1 MSKDPAWQQRQSE
14 FFEELPSPSNAV
26 HLKWS
31 DEKLKELR
39 PEFYG
44 LSGFIYTLFVLL
56 RKQFNDRQ
64 FVKEC
69 LDGGDGRAAVVMSV
83 SPLLVAA
90 YSDELDGV
98 AMLQFPDHFV
108 QKYGLQV
115 GTRLLTVNNY
125 GDGSGAMDLIHGP
138 KKSGNWDNI
147 IPTIA
152 EFASDDLVQIEQHKR
167 RIPDSEWQRAFAMGR
182 RHLQSLPGVY
192 RDGRPFLAGM
202 PRAGAVEYEGNL
214 QRAQQK
220 RMLLLGGGGAGAA
233 LLVMFMCCGIGSLM
247 MGGNRNPPPIAA
259 GPNFAQVAAPPQQFQ
274 PGPMGLGAPP
284 GTSSYAVGE
293 RVEAQWGGRWAPAE
307 VLMVRPGGFVVVR
320 IQPGLEPMLPPHLV
334 RKAGAA
340 Q

>member
-1 MSKDPAWQQRQSE
+1 MAHDPGWQQRQSD
-14 FFEELPSPSNAV
+14 FFEDLPSPSNAV

-31 DEKLKELR
+31 DEKLRELR

-44 LSGFIYTLFVLL
+44 FSGAVYTLFVLL
-56 RKQFNDRQ
+56 RQQFNDRQ

-125 GDGSGAMDLIHGP
+125 GAGSGAMDLIHGP
-138 KKSGNWDNI
+138 KKTGNWDNI

-152 EFASDDLVQIEQHKR
+152 EFASDDLATITQHKQ
-167 RIPDSEWQRAFAMGR
+167 RIPEPEWQRAFAMGR

-192 RDGRPFLAGM
+192 RDGRPFFAGM

-214 QRAQQK
+214 KRSQQT
-220 RMLLLGGGGAGAA
+220 RMLLLGGGCAA
-233 LLVMFMCCGIGSLM
+233 VLVLLMCGGIGALM
-247 MGGNRNPPPIAA
+247 LGGDRNPRPIA
-259 GPNFAQVAAPPQQFQ
+259 GPPNFAVAPPPGPQFQ
-274 PGPMGLGAPP
+274 PPPDQFGGPP
-284 GTSSYAVGE
+284 GMPTYAVGE
-293 RVEAQWGGRWAPAE
+293 RVEARWAGSWTPAE
-307 VLMVRPGGFVVVR
+307 VLAIRAGGFVHLR
-320 IQPGLEPMLPPHLV
+320 IQPGIEPTLPPQMV
-334 RKAGAA
+334 RKAGGGS
-340 Q
+340 